1 MHREVTFSLRL
12 GGNESLGN
20 DLDSFDEGVEFSF
33 RNLNSSSREWIPLMF
48 FTSTVTDRR
57 DGSIN
62 IGDTTS
68 SSRVQIRGYSVLY
81 NSNIANDASRPLDVN
96 LSICG
101 SEIVQS
107 NGVFNHIQFRWL
119 QTVLQI
125 ARSNRDRVL
134 LDNVE
139 IYSYLIKKYQ
149 IFMDD
154 FNDQTTLE

>member
-1 MHREVTFSLRL
+1 MHREVRFSLRL
-12 GGNESLGN
+12 GGTNQGN
-20 DLDSFDEGVEFSF
+20 ALNLFDEGVEFSF
-33 RNLNSSSREWIPLMF
+33 RNLNSSRREWIPLMF
-48 FTSTVTDRR
+48 FTFVNNR
-57 DGSIN
+57 GGQIN

-81 NSNIANDASRPLDVN
+81 DSTIANDASRPLNVT

-107 NGVFNHIQFRWL
+107 NGTFNHIQFRWL
-119 QTVLQI
+119 QTVTQI
-125 ARSNRDRVL
+125 ADPNRDRVL
-134 LDNVE
+134 LDDVE
-139 IYSYLIKKYQ
+139 IHSYLIKKYR